1 MLKKTIKYFDFD
13 GNEREEDFYFNLTK
27 AECMEMELSTT
38 GGMEKFIKKIIDEKD
53 NRRLVEMFKD
63 IILRSYGEKSLDG
76 KRFMKSPEIS
86 AGFAATE
93 AYSELFME
101 LSSNADAASAF
112 INGIVPQL
120 PAEAV
125 KQANGEAAAIGLAS
139 AT

>member
-1 MLKKTIKYFDFD
+1 MLKKTIKYVDFD

-38 GGMEKFIKKIIDEKD
+38 GGMERFINKIIAEKD
-53 NRRLVEMFKD
+53 NRKIVEMFKD

-101 LSSNADAASAF
+101 LSSDA
-112 INGIVPQL
+112 
-120 PAEAV
+120 
-125 KQANGEAAAIGLAS
+125 EAAALFVNSIIPKAPETNAPDKLKLISDSNG
-139 AT
+139 